1 MWTWRKECAVTQ
13 NGEKMSDLYLCISEV
28 STTPYYLS
36 GLCVNIYS
44 MDELCFYL
52 VQNAFILDN
61 DLIDTALCDYIENHL
76 KMPELS
82 KKLRKMIFERQAL
95 GELVTTIL
103 TDTGYLGEEEIK
115 SVRKLLVDNA
125 SLSFEAKRKA
135 RGDNLYNAGKY
146 SRAIEE
152 YQYVLNILSK
162 DEEPALYSQIL
173 HNVGSSYAQQYLFDK
188 AAKYYKM
195 AYETD
200 ENEESLKHYLTAKR
214 LCMRKTEFERLVV
227 KDGYNEDIVKEV
239 LNEIDETRNLPMG
252 SEYKTKLIKVR
263 DIKEEGRI
271 GEYYDAVD
279 ELIGKFKNDYRQ
291 CMDVG

>member
-1 MWTWRKECAVTQ
+1 
-13 NGEKMSDLYLCISEV
+13 MSDLYLCISEV
-28 STTPYYLS
+28 ATTPYYLS

-61 DLIDTALCDYIENHL
+61 DLIDTNLCDYIENHL
-76 KMPELS
+76 KMADLAR
-82 KKLRKMIFERQAL
+82 KLRKMIFERQAL

-152 YQYVLNILSK
+152 YQYVLNILTK
-162 DEEPALYSQIL
+162 EEEPSLYSQIL
-173 HNVGSSYAQQYLFDK
+173 HNVGSAYAQQYLFDK

-195 AYETD
+195 AYEVD
-200 ENEESLKHYLTAKR
+200 ENEDSLRHFLMAKR
-214 LCMRKTEFERLVV
+214 LCLRESEFERLVV
-227 KDGYNEDIVKEV
+227 KDGYNEELVKEV
-239 LNEIDETRNLPMG
+239 LRDIDETRNLPMG
-252 SEYKTKLIKVR
+252 SEYKTMLIKVR